1 MTVHAIHDDVH
12 EVGLQ
17 DGCPRC
23 EEHAESPFQ
32 SLDERM
38 FADLLAR
45 VKTQEVPRSMA
56 ESRAMQIIAM
66 AVRRFNV

>member
-1 MTVHAIHDDVH
+1 MTSHVLHADVH

-23 EEHAESPFQ
+23 EEHATHPYH

-38 FADLLAR
+38 IEELERRVEDL
-45 VKTQEVPRSMA
+45 EPPRSKA
-56 ESRAMQIIAM
+56 EALALEHVRAM
-66 AVRRFNV
+66 VWP